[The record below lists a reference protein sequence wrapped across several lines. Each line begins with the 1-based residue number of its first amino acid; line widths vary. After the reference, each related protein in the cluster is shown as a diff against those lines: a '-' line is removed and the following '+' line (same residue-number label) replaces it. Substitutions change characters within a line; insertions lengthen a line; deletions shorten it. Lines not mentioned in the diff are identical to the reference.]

1 MNHNISYKQLL
12 PAILKYGTILACL
25 ATVLYV
31 FNRCASYFDDG
42 DELKLEPTATT
53 IEDIKPIGELYALTA
68 ITEEYEIDVMEDV
81 RLFHTT
87 YPKCIQTLRQQ
98 VSFVLDLDS
107 VSYQPIEGTDTVVV
121 SLPHL
126 RFIQSNKGGTF
137 LCESERSDFD
147 ATRLINMVERNI
159 RKKYATE
166 ANYQRAMQNVKQ
178 VLEAFVR
185 QAGRIPRFENK

>member
-1 MNHNISYKQLL
+1 MNHNLHPIQILSS
-12 PAILKYGTILACL
+12 ILKYGTILACL
-25 ATVLYV
+25 ITVLYV
-31 FNRCASYFDDG
+31 YNRCANYFDDG
-42 DELKLEPTATT
+42 NELNLEPTAVT

-68 ITEEYEIDVMEDV
+68 ITEDFEIDVMENAGF
-81 RLFHTT
+81 LMTT

-121 SLPHL
+121 SLPPL
-126 RFIQSNKGGTF
+126 RFIQSSKGGTF
-137 LCESERSDFD
+137 LCEIERSDFD

-166 ANYQRAMQNVKQ
+166 ANYQRAMQNAQQ
-178 VLEAFVR
+178 VLDAFVR
-185 QAGRIPRFENK
+185 QVGRIPKFENK